1 MDRRL
6 KITLITLLIILLS
19 IISFVGLFI
28 QDTKFM
34 KNKLPDYQLG
44 MDLEGYRNVTI
55 RVSEATETI
64 YYDAEGNEV
73 EEEVEDGTSKEVP
86 INNEEVLTKEN
97 YTKTKQIIENRLS
110 DLKVSE
116 YLIRL
121 NEDNGT
127 ITVQLPEDDIV
138 GIAAQFIYTV
148 GKLTIEDEDGQV
160 LLDNSNLDEVQ
171 IGYETGTSE
180 TDVYFNL
187 IFNDDSTE
195 KVKEI
200 SNTYVSSTNEEGET
214 TSKKVIMKVDG
225 NVLSEKTFDEESSDG
240 TIRMTLGTSESIDTI
255 NAYLNQAS
263 NIAILLNNGNL
274 PITYNVEQR
283 FVKSDLTLEDAV
295 VPAIVLGIILVIA
308 FIFLIIK
315 YKKLGLLGII
325 SYIGYMAIFLI
336 LIRYT
341 NLVITIEG
349 ICGILISAILNYILL
364 IYILQILSK
373 TDKDLVKY
381 KNEYNKAMVSMILVL
396 IPTLIIGIILC
407 FATWLPIYS
416 FGTIIFWGV
425 LTMAIYNA
433 IITRILFLN
442 SIKE

>member
-283 FVKSDLTLEDAV
+283 FVKSWRCSCT
-295 VPAIVLGIILVIA
+295 
-308 FIFLIIK
+308 
-315 YKKLGLLGII
+315 
-325 SYIGYMAIFLI
+325 SNCIGYNFSNSVYIF
-336 LIRYT
+336 
-341 NLVITIEG
+341 
-349 ICGILISAILNYILL
+349 NYKI
-364 IYILQILSK
+364 
-373 TDKDLVKY
+373 
-381 KNEYNKAMVSMILVL
+381 
-396 IPTLIIGIILC
+396 
-407 FATWLPIYS
+407 
-416 FGTIIFWGV
+416 
-425 LTMAIYNA
+425 
-433 IITRILFLN
+433 
-442 SIKE
+442 